1 MSTQFNKYSLV
12 DRMVVRLFRA
22 FTRIPLPVE
31 GEADSA
37 DYQVDNPA
45 LRFRQLQVRAD
56 QETAR
61 LEAAAQFWTKFNG
74 LLGRFAMAALVVS
87 LVSFFL
93 AGPSL
98 RKDIA
103 KWRDHRS
110 AVTAADVSSN
120 SSAVAVAS
128 KKSKGFEMPSWKT
141 TLPVS
146 LAAALIWYGVRA
158 VRMKISPRVATAL
171 RKRDDFRA
179 FMLRRRH
186 IVPLEEDCD
195 ILELQ
200 LERQTMARNRS
211 VQTRRPV
218 TQEGYRGAA
227 ASGSFFSGWREK
239 IALW

>member
-1 MSTQFNKYSLV
+1 MV
-12 DRMVVRLFRA
+12 DRMALRLFRA
-22 FTRIPLPVE
+22 FTRLPLPVE
-31 GEADSA
+31 SGADSTN
-37 DYQVDNPA
+37 YQVDNPA

-61 LEAAAQFWTKFNG
+61 LEAAAQFWGKLHG
-74 LLGRFAMAALVVS
+74 LLGRFATVALVVS
-87 LVSFFL
+87 LVSFLL

-98 RKDIA
+98 RKDIS
-103 KWRDHRS
+103 KWRDHAGS
-110 AVTAADVSSN
+110 ATS
-120 SSAVAVAS
+120 VAEVAS
-128 KKSKGFEMPSWKT
+128 TTMTVAATAQKSQGFEMPSWKI

-146 LAAALIWYGVRA
+146 LVAGLIWYGIRA
-158 VRMKISPRVATAL
+158 IRMQISPRVATAF

-200 LERQTMARNRS
+200 LERQALARKRS
-211 VQTRRPV
+211 VQTRRTV
-218 TQEGYRGAA
+218 MHEGYRGATV
-227 ASGSFFSGWREK
+227 SGGSLLSGLRAK